1 MAAGKKKTADPDIHQ
16 LLTTFVE
23 SHRAASPTDENV
35 YWISLKPWQ
44 LAALFYEQHQIRVSH
59 GLVKRLLRQLGYG
72 YRKQTKQLRT
82 GAYARREEQFQIICS
97 LVLIMSV
104 EGPVI
109 SIDCKKK
116 ERLGNLYR
124 EGRCYCSRALKVYDH
139 DYEHLGEGK
148 IIPHGI
154 YDLRAHKGYLS
165 IGSSSE
171 TAAFVLDNL
180 LWWWQQYGIHLYP
193 HAQNLLLL
201 CDAGGANSYRHLIFK
216 AKLMEFATQTGL
228 KVMVCHYPPYCSKW
242 NPIEHRLFSQ
252 VHKAM
257 EGVVFTDY
265 LTVQTLIGQ
274 TSTKTGLSVVVRL
287 NLKEYLKGE
296 KINKA
301 AVDQK
306 RILYHSTLPELNY
319 SIFP

>member
-1 MAAGKKKTADPDIHQ
+1 MLSA
-16 LLTTFVE
+16 FVE
-23 SHRAASPTDENV
+23 SHRAGSPTDENV

-72 YRKQTKQLRT
+72 YRKQTKQLPT
-82 GAYARREEQFQIICS
+82 GAYARRVEQFHIICS
-97 LVLIMSV
+97 LVLIMRV

-124 EGRCYCSRALKVYDH
+124 EGRCYCSGALKVYDH

-154 YDLRAHKGYLS
+154 YDLRANKGYLS
-165 IGSSSE
+165 IGNSSE

-193 HAQNLLLL
+193 DAQNLLLL

-216 AKLMEFATQTGL
+216 AKLMEFAQQTGL

-252 VHKAM
+252 LHKAM

-265 LTVQTLIGQ
+265 PTVQTLIGQ

-296 KINKA
+296 KINKT
-301 AVDQK
+301 AVDEK